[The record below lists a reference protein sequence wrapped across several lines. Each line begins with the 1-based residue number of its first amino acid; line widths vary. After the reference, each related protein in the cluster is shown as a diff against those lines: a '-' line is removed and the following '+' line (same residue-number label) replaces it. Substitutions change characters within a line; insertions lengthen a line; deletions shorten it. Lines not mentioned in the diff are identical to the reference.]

1 MANEYQTEQSCLSNS
16 LTPVWGLQSVFVCC
30 LFSRFFRYS
39 ISMFFWDHVCT
50 HVCVVWYMQISGS
63 VCEIHLRGFF
73 FKNRTVWTKY
83 HIQYFNN
90 IFDNVWNVDVD
101 NFSHT
106 VFDTRYFEKKKSL
119 HKFFTE
125 TTSRSPVRMENVA
138 LAALWLC

>member
-30 LFSRFFRYS
+30 LFSRFFRHS
-39 ISMFFWDHVCT
+39 ISMFFGIMYVHMFVLCGICRFRE
-50 HVCVVWYMQISGS
+50 VCVKYIWGASFSKIAQYGPNTTFNILTIYLIMFEMLMLTIFLTPCLILDIS
-63 VCEIHLRGFF
+63 
-73 FKNRTVWTKY
+73 K
-83 HIQYFNN
+83 
-90 IFDNVWNVDVD
+90 
-101 NFSHT
+101 
-106 VFDTRYFEKKKSL
+106 KKKSL